1 MNKKR
6 LFYDFLQK
14 HNALEAYKR
23 AFKTTI
29 LRYGGRS
36 TNSYIPLGGS
46 FIWGDTPEG
55 QLYWYNLDVQWE
67 RYYKSMKKKYH
78 F

>member
-23 AFKTTI
+23 AFKTST
-29 LRYGGRS
+29 GRFDARIPE
-36 TNSYIPLGGS
+36 YIPLGAS
-46 FIWGDTPEG
+46 FIWACTLEG
-55 QLYWYNLDVQWE
+55 HEYWKSLEEKWY
-67 RYYKSMKKKYH
+67 RYYDSMKKKYH

>member
-29 LRYGGRS
+29 LRYGRRR
-36 TNSYIPLGGS
+36 TKDYIPLGGS
-46 FIWGDTPEG
+46 FIWADTPEG
-55 QLYWYNLDVQWE
+55 QLYWYNLDIKWE
-67 RYYKSMKKKYH
+67 HYFKSINKKYH

>member
-14 HNALEAYKR
+14 HNALEAYKQ
-23 AFKTTI
+23 AFKTSI
-29 LRYGGRS
+29 GKDGIRGCEYV
-36 TNSYIPLGGS
+36 PLGAS
-46 FIWGDTPEG
+46 FVWARTPEG
-55 QLYWYNLDVQWE
+55 HEYWRSLDLKWC
-67 RYYKSMKKKYH
+67 RYYDFMKKKYH